1 MSYEKKLMEMK
12 KLLKKTTKEKPTQ
25 EKKKVLPPPPFY
37 ENRWLAAGLIKEE
50 NSHGFV
56 YKRTINL

>member
-12 KLLKKTTKEKPTQ
+12 KLVKKTTKEKPTQ

-37 ENRWLAAGLIKEE
+37 EDRWLAAGLIKEE
-50 NSHGFV
+50 NSHGF
-56 YKRTINL
+56 RL